1 LSEKESGEDVM
12 PIHDYLCPMCN
23 KTEEIFTKSR
33 TGESEVFCKSCHT
46 VMAKQ
51 FPKVAKTSTLWN
63 ASWNAG
69 LEGQGFYS
77 RSLGKVVHSKRD
89 EESIMRAKGFV
100 PESDYGKHFIEDK
113 QAELAAEKA
122 RGEAESKRW
131 LDNVAKFNGDK
142 NLAAVET
149 WPAHEMLKQ

>member
-1 LSEKESGEDVM
+1 M
-12 PIHDYLCPMCN
+12 
-23 KTEEIFTKSR
+23 T
-33 TGESEVFCKSCHT
+33 
-46 VMAKQ
+46 KQ

-89 EESIMRAKGFV
+89 EESIMRSKGFV

-131 LDNVAKFNGDK
+131 IDNLVKYEGDK
-142 NLAAVET
+142 NLAAVAT
-149 WPAHEMLKQ
+149 WPAHEMLEQE

>member
-1 LSEKESGEDVM
+1 M
-12 PIHDYLCPMCN
+12 PLNDYVCPMCN

-69 LEGQGFYS
+69 LEGQGFHS
-77 RSLGKVVHSKRD
+77 RSLGKKVHSKR
-89 EESIMRAKGFV
+89 EEETIMRSKGFI
-100 PESDYGKHFIEDK
+100 PESDFGKHFIDDQQEK
-113 QAELAAEKA
+113 LAAEKLK
-122 RGEAESKRW
+122 GEAESKRW
-131 LDNVAKFNGDK
+131 IDNLVKYDGDK
-142 NLAAVET
+142 NQAAVAT
-149 WPAHEMLKQ
+149 WPAHEMLEQE

>member
-1 LSEKESGEDVM
+1 
-12 PIHDYLCPMCN
+12 
-23 KTEEIFTKSR
+23 
-33 TGESEVFCKSCHT
+33 
-46 VMAKQ
+46 MAKQ

-113 QAELAAEKA
+113 QAELAAEKRA
-122 RGEAESKRW
+122 GEAESKRW
-131 LDNVAKFNGDK
+131 IDNLVKYEGEK
-142 NLAAVET
+142 NQAAVAT